1 MIDAKFIEQLKSK
14 NDIVEV
20 VSAYCSLERR
30 GGSYWARC
38 PLPGHME
45 KTPSFSVNA
54 AGQFFKCFGC
64 GRGGD
69 VIKFIMEIENL
80 NYVEAIRFLAARA
93 NMEMPAD
100 DFVDEKARDEKIKKK
115 ETSLAILKETAKYY
129 VGCLR
134 SEKGKEYLDYFHRR
148 GFSDSVI
155 RSFGLGCSPDF
166 KSLITHLKEK
176 GYTPEQMKEAGVVS
190 YNEERNEYTDFEG
203 KRAIIPIIDGMDN
216 VVAFVGR
223 VLEKKADFMKYKNT
237 SDTGVFQKGRC
248 VFNAN
253 KLKKLKREIGTLPYV
268 VMVEGQIDVIS
279 VYAAGIRNVAAS
291 MGTSLTVEQARIL
304 MRYTDTVIISYDG
317 DAAGQKATFRGLEI
331 FKNAGLTVKVASL
344 PEGLDPDEIIKEKGV
359 EAYKK
364 ILDDALP
371 LIDYKLKVVRGSF
384 DENTVDGRRKI
395 VENSLKVIRESDKD
409 FEREELLKKLSVYSK
424 LTYESL
430 KRDLDNGT
438 VDSLKAITVP
448 QSEKETGAADTA
460 LDASIIKAERFV
472 LCSAIYSRNYFRR
485 EDLDEIEFSL
495 ERFDVCSFI
504 SERLDEGEKIVPAT
518 LLDRLGERY
527 LVEINS
533 IFAVGDGVSEEAA
546 RNYYA
551 DCVRFLKK
559 NKTEGEIRDL
569 QDYFA
574 LETDTEKRRQ
584 IAENIQ
590 KKIKLLE
597 KIKTED
603 KK

>member
-1 MIDAKFIEQLKSK
+1 MIDAKFIEQLKNK
-14 NDIVEV
+14 NDIVDV
-20 VSAYCSLERR
+20 VSSYCQLERR

-93 NMEMPAD
+93 NMEMPED
-100 DFVDEKARDEKIKKK
+100 DFVDEKARDEKIRKK
-115 ETSLAILKETAKYY
+115 ERSLAILKETAKFY
-129 VGCLR
+129 VNRLKTP
-134 SEKGKEYLDYFHRR
+134 EGKEYLDYFRRR
-148 GFSDSVI
+148 GFDDKII
-155 RSFGLGCSPDF
+155 RSFGLGCSPDYR
-166 KSLITHLKEK
+166 SLIAHLTQL
-176 GYTPEQMKEAGVVS
+176 GYAHEEMKEAGVVS
-190 YNEERNEYTDFEG
+190 YNEERKEYGDFEG

-223 VLEKKADFMKYKNT
+223 VLTKKADFMKYKNT
-237 SDTGVFQKGRC
+237 QDTGVFQKGRC

-253 KLKKLKREIGTLPYV
+253 NLKKLKREVGSLPYV

-304 MRYTDTVIISYDG
+304 LRYTDTVVISYDG
-317 DAAGQKATFRGLEI
+317 DAAGRKAAFRGLEI

-344 PEGLDPDEIIKEKGV
+344 PDGYDPDELIKEKGV
-359 EAYKK
+359 DEYKK
-364 ILDDALP
+364 ILGDALP
-371 LIDYKLKVVRGSF
+371 LIDYKLKVVRESF
-384 DENTVDGRRKI
+384 DENTIDGRRKI
-395 VENSLKVIRESDKD
+395 VENSLKVIAESDKD

-438 VDSLKAITVP
+438 YDSIRSLSAPNAKKEETEASER
-448 QSEKETGAADTA
+448 QSSSAV
-460 LDASIIKAERFV
+460 KAERFI
-472 LCSAIYSRNYFRR
+472 LCAAIYNKPYYR
-485 EDLDEIEFSL
+485 EGDLCDIEFTS
-495 ERFDVCSFI
+495 ERFDIASFI
-504 SERLDEGEKIVPAT
+504 IESEESGEKIYPSTV
-518 LLDRLGERY
+518 LDRLGNAY
-527 LVEINS
+527 LNEINS
-533 IFAVGDGVSEEAA
+533 VFAVGDGVAEAA
-546 RNYYA
+546 AKDYYA
-551 DCVRFLKK
+551 GCLKFLKR
-559 NKTEGEIRDL
+559 NKIEGETRDL
-569 QDYFA
+569 QDYFTI
-574 LETDTEKRRQ
+574 ETDLTKRRQ

-590 KKIKLLE
+590 KKIKQLE
-597 KIKTED
+597 IIKTED